1 MEKVSE
7 NMNIVTDKPSISDSK
22 KIDVLKEK
30 RKRNA
35 RNIISKVLSYAFL
48 TAIALLIIIPFLQLI
63 LNSLKGPK
71 EVETDIF
78 FPTEWYFSNYAA
90 VFEETVMLKSFLN
103 TFMYIIPPVICGTF
117 MSGLCAYGFA
127 RLRFP
132 GKNIIFTA
140 MMSTLVIPNII
151 IMVPAYVMFANFYKW
166 LGTPLPVVVPGMFGG
181 TVCMFFM
188 LQYIKTI
195 PVEMEEAA
203 MIDGLNR
210 GGMFVNIVMPMM
222 VPAFVAQIILTFSGQ
237 YNDYLTPLLYLGTD
251 ESLFTVQLA
260 INQMNSGY
268 HIETHKLLAACVVAL
283 VPTLVL
289 FLSAQKTFTEGITLS
304 GLK

>member
-1 MEKVSE
+1 MDKKQE
-7 NMNIVTDKPSISDSK
+7 NMEIVTNKPSIEK
-22 KIDVLKEK
+22 VKVFDVAKEK
-30 RKRNA
+30 RKRKIKS
-35 RNIISKVLSYAFL
+35 IISKVLSYTFL
-48 TAIALLIIIPFLQLI
+48 TIVALLIIIPFIQLI
-63 LNSLKGPK
+63 LNSLKGAK
-71 EVETDIF
+71 EVETDVF
-78 FPTEWYFSNYAA
+78 FPTKWYFSNYLA
-90 VFEETVMLKSFLN
+90 VFEETVMLKAFLN

-117 MSGLCAYGFA
+117 MSALCAYGFA

-132 GKNIIFTA
+132 GKNIIFTS

-195 PVEMEEAA
+195 PLEMEEAA

-210 GGMFVNIVMPMM
+210 GSMFINIVMPLM
-222 VPAFVAQIILTFSGQ
+222 VPAFVAQIILNFSGQ

-268 HIETHKLLAACVVAL
+268 YVETHKLLADCVVAL
-283 VPTLVL
+283 IPTLVL
-289 FLSAQKTFTEGITLS
+289 FLSAQKTFTEGITLT